1 MQNRSTFLTKNK
13 ALMLSFAVSSALAL
27 TSCATV
33 TVLDQLDHSSPSK
46 TLISDSL
53 IAYGYAKTPI
63 PQHENALILVGKKYN
78 YLIEA
83 DQSESNNSIL
93 KDTVMQLDLKA
104 LSIMPEGMRESTYFE
119 IYEKNQKETF
129 HERLRIEFNK
139 PLSQV
144 SKKEKLSLEQLN
156 FNCFANTARQSYEC
170 FRIVNYTLSPIKK
183 TNQDSQLQYTFK
195 SPMSLQVKTNR
206 SKALDTLSKA
216 PYVLLLPITVVVD
229 IVTLPIQ
236 YFALSK
242 SLSQGQH

>member
-119 IYEKNQKETF
+119 IYEK
-129 HERLRIEFNK
+129 I
-139 PLSQV
+139 
-144 SKKEKLSLEQLN
+144 KKRHFMKDLELSLIN
-156 FNCFANTARQSYEC
+156 P
-170 FRIVNYTLSPIKK
+170 SPKLAKK
-183 TNQDSQLQYTFK
+183 KN
-195 SPMSLQVKTNR
+195 
-206 SKALDTLSKA
+206 
-216 PYVLLLPITVVVD
+216 
-229 IVTLPIQ
+229 
-236 YFALSK
+236 
-242 SLSQGQH
+242 